1 MPAITLRL
9 LNTRGVQHTRGVQ
22 QQKADLSMREARGG
36 ARSKTILWQAGRMFI
51 SHAIFV

>member
-1 MPAITLRL
+1 MDYMPAITLRL
-9 LNTRGVQHTRGVQ
+9 LNTRGVQR
-22 QQKADLSMREARGG
+22 QKADLSMREARGG